1 MPSSAAGSI
10 VHGSIWIDVED
21 IFAFAQPGRTPTGIQ
36 RLSFELCR
44 ALHEGYPGRIRL
56 VRQTREKENFV
67 ETSWLSLD
75 QLFHKLAAPIR
86 VNDDAS
92 DAPPALDAPALD
104 AGAFNPGWRGPVKA
118 VLRPCLCIVPF
129 LFRRPLIQFARMQA
143 RAIYALGDMALLA
156 LQWPFRAAS
165 PAAPAA
171 ISPEPAN
178 PPSAPPEAP
187 WRPRTGDVLLAAGA
201 AWFHADYPALLRAT
215 CRRRGVRVAVLIYDI
230 IPLRRPEWCDRQ
242 HADVFR
248 RWLDA
253 MLPGCDSIF
262 TISHASAE
270 DVGTYAAERGIALR
284 DVIHPIPIGTGF
296 QPHAAVEAPPRSR
309 TLPAPGSYVLFVS
322 TIEIRKNHALL
333 FRVWR
338 RLLEQRPADDVPTL
352 VFAGR
357 VGWMVADFMQ
367 QLRNC
372 DFLGGKIRLIE
383 QPDDHELE
391 ILYRG
396 CLFTLFPSF
405 YEGWGLP
412 VTESLAFGKP
422 CVIANRTSLPEAGG
436 HLARYFDPDHLD
448 DALDTIQTILDDRP
462 GLAAWETRIIEQ
474 FRPTPWLATAHAVMS
489 TLHPTLPL
497 RRSA

>member
-1 MPSSAAGSI
+1 MSSPASGD
-10 VHGSIWIDVED
+10 VVRGSIWIDVED

-56 VRQTREKENFV
+56 LRQTRGKDDFV
-67 ETSWLSLD
+67 ETSWRSLD
-75 QLFHKLAAPIR
+75 LLFQQLAAPVREI
-86 VNDDAS
+86 APPP
-92 DAPPALDAPALD
+92 APPADPAPFD
-104 AGAFNPGWRGPVKA
+104 PGWRGPVKA
-118 VLRPCLCIVPF
+118 LLRPWLRLVPP
-129 LFRRPLIQFARMQA
+129 LFRRPVIQFARMQA
-143 RAIYALGDMALLA
+143 RAIYALGDIALLA
-156 LQWPFRAAS
+156 LQWPFRARAPLDPTPLPRAS
-165 PAAPAA
+165 DHPPAPL
-171 ISPEPAN
+171 PEP
-178 PPSAPPEAP
+178 P
-187 WRPRTGDVLLAAGA
+187 WQPRPDDVLLAAGA

-242 HADVFR
+242 HAAVFG

-253 MLPGCDSIF
+253 MLPACDSIF
-262 TISHASAE
+262 TISHASAD
-270 DVGTYAAERGIALR
+270 DVRAYATEHGIALR
-284 DVIHPIPIGTGF
+284 ADIHPIPIGTGF
-296 QPHAAVEAPPRSR
+296 QPDATTPAPQPSR
-309 TLPAPGSYVLFVS
+309 PLPAPGSYVLFVS

-338 RLLEQRPADDVPTL
+338 RLLDQRAADDVPTL

-372 DFLGGKIRLIE
+372 AFLGGKIQLIE
-383 QPDDHELE
+383 QPDDHELAA
-391 ILYRG
+391 LYRG

-422 CVIANRTSLPEAGG
+422 CVISNRTSLPEAGG
-436 HLARYFDPDHLD
+436 HLARYFDPDNLD
-448 DALDTIQTILDDRP
+448 DALATIQSTLDDRP
-462 GLAAWETRIIEQ
+462 GLAAWETRITHQ
-474 FRPTPWLATAHAVMS
+474 FHPTPWLATARAVMT
-489 TLHPTLPL
+489 TLHPNLPL